1 MYIMIGVIK
10 SVRRIQIKNIA
21 YHPHLFKA
29 IIIKETHP
37 TEHDESDDLE
47 LIKLE
52 LIKKKK

>member
-1 MYIMIGVIK
+1 MIGVIK

-21 YHPHLFKA
+21 YHPHIFKA
-29 IIIKETHP
+29 IIKETHP